1 MAADS
6 DGTPPA
12 PKGGDD
18 SPDRGVS
25 DDAQASPTA
34 RQVPLFQSGSGGTP
48 NVSRGR
54 AQRSRVG
61 HPSARGESTG
71 TEPGVIGEDVVATIP
86 EDLQEYFIP
95 VWEHVRLWPSEV
107 RLLDHPAMARLG
119 DIYQLGQ
126 THLVY
131 RGATHRRLEHALG
144 TLHTAQLMIEAIDRN
159 YRSAHAKGDQLW
171 SGDWRRSEPL
181 RPEEV
186 AFVRL
191 AALLHDVGHLAA
203 GHTFED
209 ELGLLDKHDADA
221 RLNHVLNRD
230 DWRGMQPEPGA
241 DDVAAE
247 AEAEATDTAANEHA
261 RRLTVLSIA
270 TFGDLIDSEYATFAA
285 ASGLGLPPREILL
298 TLVSKDQHRV
308 EFEAPP
314 ASSFRVKVCRDLVGN
329 TLCADLLD
337 YLHRDWHHLGKPRH
351 FDSRVLDYLEIREKR
366 DHPASKAH
374 LVVNVRQAHQV
385 RLDAVTAIFDLLE
398 SRYQL
403 GEVALFHRTKL
414 CATAM
419 LERLVAEINDAAP
432 EDNWFGSVLNRL
444 LDCSDDELLD
454 LLFEEG
460 NAVADRAPA
469 RRGKRLRPVLALA
482 QRLRV
487 RRLHKQIY
495 CRYAYNLPGR
505 VDQVRAMLGGKD
517 GAANRLRNLRMLE
530 DDFFLPRG
538 SLVMYCPREALH
550 TKVAG
555 VEVLVHGEVYKLVD
569 VEQRGVDPALTGGL
583 LAAQQSRFER
593 LWRVMFAI
601 SPEAEQTLESR
612 ETKLDIERAIRSLIL
627 GDTDGSATVSDEA
640 GDIARKLVANRGYAL
655 YGRTVMSKE
664 AVHARTRT
672 ADPETYASGAPTILS
687 LIEQ

>member
-12 PKGGDD
+12 PGSGDD
-18 SPDRGVS
+18 TPDGSGLEDGAR
-25 DDAQASPTA
+25 PTA
-34 RQVPLFQSGSGGTP
+34 GQVPLFQSGSGASA

-54 AQRSRVG
+54 AKGSRSRR
-61 HPSARGESTG
+61 PSAPGEPIASD
-71 TEPGVIGEDVVATIP
+71 PQVIGVDVAATIP

-159 YRSAHAKGDQLW
+159 YRSAHAKGDEIW

-221 RLNHVLNRD
+221 RLNHVLDRD
-230 DWRGMQPEPGA
+230 DWRGMHPELTSGNTAANSGA
-241 DDVAAE
+241 TE
-247 AEAEATDTAANEHA
+247 IGANEHA
-261 RRLTVLSIA
+261 RRLTVLPIA
-270 TFGDLIDSEYATFAA
+270 TFGDLIDSEYAGFAA
-285 ASGLGLPPREILL
+285 ATGLELTPREILL
-298 TLVSKDQHRV
+298 TLVSKDQHRA

-314 ASSFRVKVCRDLVGN
+314 TSPFRVKVCRDLVGN

-432 EDNWFGSVLNRL
+432 EDNWFGSVLNKL

-469 RRGKRLRPVLALA
+469 RQGDRLRPVLALA

-505 VDQVRAMLGGKD
+505 VDHVRAMLGGKD

-538 SLVMYCPREALH
+538 SLAMYCPREALH

-569 VEQRGVDPALTGGL
+569 VEQRGIDPALTGGL

-612 ETKLDIERAIRSLIL
+612 ETKLDMERAIRSLIL

-655 YGRTVMSKE
+655 YGRTVMTKE
-664 AVHARTRT
+664 AVHARTRR

-687 LIEQ
+687 LIER